1 MSEQR
6 IHEPVGMMGRHV
18 LTHIGAHA
26 DDSCVEGLHL
36 HLGPALFDADGQV
49 TFGVLGAFLDLCSS
63 QPEGIPIG
71 RPFVHADMGT
81 HRLAVPRGE
90 MLLARTTAARIGGR
104 TAIVEVELVDEVG
117 VRVAYGSQQLVFM
130 GPPPAQ
136 SAEGRAAFHRMFLS
150 MFRGEVSLPGPLNDV
165 LGIEQVPGPDGGAAW
180 RMPHQDLSRNG
191 FGGLHGGVANALV
204 DAAATGAVARDVPG
218 GAGVPARSLSAALR
232 YLVPGTAGPFR
243 ADPTVLGVEEGEALV
258 RVAIVDEGADEKLI
272 ILAEARVRVGDTEC
286 KDGADSPSTSGGH
299 EPAVRS
305 G

>member
-26 DDSCVEGLHL
+26 DDDCVRGLHL
-36 HLGPALFDADGQV
+36 HLGPALFDPDGQV

-81 HRLAVPRGE
+81 HRLAVPQGDV
-90 MLLARTTAARIGGR
+90 LLARTTAARIGGR
-104 TAIVEVELVDEVG
+104 TAVVEVELVDEVG

-130 GPPPAQ
+130 GPPPEQ

-150 MFRGEVSLPGPLNDV
+150 MFRGEVSLPGPLGDV
-165 LGIEQVPGPDGGAAW
+165 LGIERVAGPAGGPAW

-218 GAGVPARSLSAALR
+218 DGVDAGVPARSLSAALR

-243 ADPTVLGVEEGEALV
+243 ADPTVLGVDRDQALV
-258 RVAIVDEGADEKLI
+258 RVAIVDEGAEEALI
-272 ILAEARVRVGDTEC
+272 ILAEARVRVGT
-286 KDGADSPSTSGGH
+286 TR
-299 EPAVRS
+299 PA
-305 G
+305 

>member
-18 LTHIGAHA
+18 LTRIGAHA
-26 DDSCVEGLHL
+26 DDSCIEGLHL
-36 HLGPALFDADGQV
+36 HLGPALFDPDGHV

-81 HRLAVPRGE
+81 HRLAVPRGTT
-90 MLLARTTAARIGGR
+90 LLARTTAARIGGR
-104 TAIVEVELVDEVG
+104 TAVVEVELVDEVG

-136 SAEGRAAFHRMFLS
+136 SAEGRVAFHRMFLS

-165 LGIEQVPGPDGGAAW
+165 LGIEQVRGPGGGPAW
-180 RMPHQDLSRNG
+180 RMPHRDLSRNG

-204 DAAATGAVARDVPG
+204 DAAATGVVARGAAG
-218 GAGVPARSLSAALR
+218 GAGVAAGGAGVAARSCSAALR

-243 ADPTVLGVEEGEALV
+243 ADPTVLGVDDGRALV
-258 RVAIVDEGADEKLI
+258 RVVIVDEGAQDEAI
-272 ILAEARVRVGDTEC
+272 ILAEARVAVAT
-286 KDGADSPSTSGGH
+286 AD
-299 EPAVRS
+299 AAA
-305 G
+305 